1 MGCAHGARKLP
12 LNATGAQG
20 IGVLLLANFHDR
32 GLDDV
37 LDFLLSLFPDHQS
50 FIVRVGGHVC
60 LADSMVLISPVFQWL
75 KVINFLGMPHIPS
88 SHAHRSMRF
97 ETGLLT

>member
-1 MGCAHGARKLP
+1 MLCS
-12 LNATGAQG
+12 LNTLSMLNSFLADLDDGG
-20 IGVLLLANFHDR
+20 FDHVLELLL
-32 GLDDV
+32 GLV
-37 LDFLLSLFPDHQS
+37 PDHQS